1 MNERQR
7 RILAELCPTARW
19 GVDMAGLSSF
29 RAGGEVEVLVETNDC
44 AALPELLRFL
54 AREGI
59 GWQVLGGGSNILFA
73 GGLHEGVFIRLRGG
87 AEDIRAEGCL
97 VRVQAGVSMTRLLG
111 WCLKHELGGL
121 EFMAGIPGTVGGAVA
136 MNAGAFGGATGDRLH
151 AVRCLNAQGEEM
163 EIAAADLRFHY
174 RRTVF
179 PGPLAEKCL
188 ILGATFALTPRPAD
202 EMRAQMRGLLAQRK
216 AKQPVGAACA
226 GSFFKNPP
234 GDYAGRLIEQ
244 AGLKGYCQGRAMVS
258 PKHGNIIVNR
268 GGASPEDILGL
279 MRFIQQRVHEHCGVM
294 LEPEVRLF

>member
-1 MNERQR
+1 M
-7 RILAELCPTARW
+7 
-19 GVDMAGLSSF
+19 
-29 RAGGEVEVLVETNDC
+29 
-44 AALPELLRFL
+44 LRFL
-54 AREGI
+54 AAEGI

-73 GGLHEGVFIRLRGG
+73 GGLHEGVFIRLRGC
-87 AEDIRAEGCL
+87 AEDIVAEGDNL
-97 VRVQAGVSMTRLLG
+97 VRAQAGVSMTRLLG

-136 MNAGAFGGATGDRLH
+136 MNAGAFGGATGDRLA
-151 AVRCLNAQGEEM
+151 AVRCLNARGEM
-163 EIAAADLRFHY
+163 AEIPAADLRFQY

-179 PGPLAEKCL
+179 PEPFAEKCL
-188 ILGATFALTPRPAD
+188 ILGATFALESRPAD
-202 EMRAQMRGLLAQRK
+202 EMRARMRELLARRR

-244 AGLKGYCQGRAMVS
+244 AGLKGYSNGRAMVS